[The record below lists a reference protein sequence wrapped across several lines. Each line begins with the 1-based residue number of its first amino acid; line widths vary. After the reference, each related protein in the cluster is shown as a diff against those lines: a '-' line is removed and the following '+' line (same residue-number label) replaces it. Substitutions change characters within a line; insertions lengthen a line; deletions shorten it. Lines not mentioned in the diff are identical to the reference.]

1 MYSISDVSLPT
12 LYNLL
17 FAITTIII
25 MLPVRVSA
33 ITAFGLTVTVAFI
46 SSMSC
51 PAAPPVPITIFII
64 TPLISA
70 TQIAWVC
77 MTSLNCRNLNSH
89 FVVKLSNGVLCLSQ
103 DPPKIINSVLGNQ
116 GYSLTCCSSSCSS
129 TDSVKIYQ
137 RILRDGI
144 VYNMTYGRN
153 INTSCG
159 NICCYKDIFVALLE
173 SIHRVVPLPL
183 REIPM
188 YCYGFE
194 SLLLQFRSKSMCSL
208 LCCSKDNCLFL
219 VSHPD
224 KVT

>member
-17 FAITTIII
+17 MRTIIII
-25 MLPVRVSA
+25 MLPVGVPA
-33 ITAFGLTVTVAFI
+33 ITAFGLTITVALI

-70 TQIAWVC
+70 TRIAWVC

-116 GYSLTCCSSSCSS
+116 GYSLTCC
-129 TDSVKIYQ
+129 
-137 RILRDGI
+137 
-144 VYNMTYGRN
+144 
-153 INTSCG
+153 
-159 NICCYKDIFVALLE
+159 YKDVFVALLE
-173 SIHRVVPLPL
+173 SIHRVVSLPL

-219 VSHPD
+219 VSHLD